1 MPNTDQKQVD
11 TPSGSNRT
19 LLLEDAFIIL
29 IMAVLAGCGLIYEY
43 LLSHY
48 AARVLGVVEST
59 IFAMIGFMIV
69 AMGLG
74 SFAAK
79 RLKDAYTAFAWLEL
93 CIAFI
98 GMSSVLII
106 AAIFSF
112 ANTLPQLIATT
123 YGLPADLEPSGGVL
137 IYIENFARW
146 SPYII
151 GFILGFLVGIEIPLI
166 ARIRED
172 IYQKSL
178 THNAGTI
185 YGADYLGAGVG
196 AAIWVL
202 FMLSMEIST
211 AAAATASA
219 NFLAG
224 IAFYLRYKNKIK
236 YSQLYLIGNIILC
249 IFLLSM
255 FQKGE
260 QWERGLENTLYKD
273 EVIYSAH
280 SKYQHITITER
291 IMDPS
296 HDPIYTLFING
307 RTQFTSADEV
317 IYHEMLVHPAMATSA
332 RHDDILIIGGGDGLG
347 VREALKWHPKKITL
361 LELDKEIVSFFKDE
375 KFDEE
380 RGTIINAPLLS
391 LNKNALSDPR
401 VDIVFDDAFNSVD
414 QLLKQEKKFDTIIVD
429 LPDPSHPDL
438 NKLYSDRFY
447 QKLYHLL
454 QGDGAIVIQSTSPY
468 HAKPAFLSIG
478 KTVKSA
484 EFFHVEQFRQNVPS
498 FGEWGWTIATKN
510 GASPL
515 ARLNNLSKF
524 DVETKWVTL
533 PLAKSAFQFP
543 VGYYDDLQTIK
554 PNRIGSHVVYQY
566 HQQAWKDEQGI
577 FSSPI
582 ELKSAAQ

>member
-1 MPNTDQKQVD
+1 MPKTTQESAKL
-11 TPSGSNRT
+11 SKK
-19 LLLEDAFIIL
+19 LLLDDAFIIC
-29 IMAVLAGCGLIYEY
+29 IMAILAGCGLIYEY

-59 IFAMIGFMIV
+59 IFAMIGLMIV
-69 AMGLG
+69 AMGIG

-79 RLKDAYTAFAWLEL
+79 KLKDAYTAFAWLEL

-98 GMSSVLII
+98 GMSSVLVI
-106 AAIFSF
+106 AATFAFS
-112 ANTLPQLIATT
+112 NTFPQLIAEI
-123 YGLPADLEPSGGVL
+123 YGLPPDLQPTGGF
-137 IYIENFARW
+137 ISAIEKFAQW
-146 SPYII
+146 LPYII

-172 IYQKSL
+172 IYQQSL

-185 YGADYLGAGVG
+185 YGADYIGAGIG

-202 FMLSMEIST
+202 FMLSMDIST
-211 AAAATASA
+211 SAAATASA
-219 NFLAG
+219 NFIAG
-224 IAFYLRYKNKIK
+224 IAFYLRYHKKIK
-236 YSQLYLIGNIILC
+236 YSQLYLIGNLVLC

-260 QWERGLENTLYKD
+260 DWERSLENTLYKD

-280 SKYQHITITER
+280 SKYQHITITKR
-291 IMDPS
+291 IMDPQRPPVYS
-296 HDPIYTLFING
+296 LFING

-317 IYHEMLVHPAMATSA
+317 IYHEMLVHPVMAASA
-332 RHDDILIIGGGDGLG
+332 RHENILVIGGGDGLA
-347 VREALKWHPKKITL
+347 VRETLKWQPKQITL
-361 LELDKEIVSFFKDE
+361 LELDKEIVNFFKDD
-375 KFDEE
+375 KFDNEKG
-380 RGTIINAPLLS
+380 RIINAPLIA
-391 LNKNALSDPR
+391 LNQKSLSDPR
-401 VDIVFDDAFNSVD
+401 VKIIFDDAFNSVD
-414 QLLKQEKKFDTIIVD
+414 NLLKQEKKFDAIIVD

-468 HAKPAFLSIG
+468 HAKPAFISIG

-484 EFFHVEQFRQNVPS
+484 GFQNVEQFHQNVPS
-498 FGEWGWTIATKN
+498 FGEWGWTIATKT

-515 ARLNNLSKF
+515 SRLKDI
-524 DVETKWVTL
+524 DVLNIETDWLTL
-533 PLAKSAFQFP
+533 ALTLSAFNFP
-543 VGYYDDLQTIK
+543 INYYNDVNNILINK
-554 PNRIGSHVVYQY
+554 LGSHTVYQY

-577 FSSPI
+577 FATALENNTI
-582 ELKSAAQ
+582 TQ